1 MKLKNLL
8 TEKKNSQGVP
18 VITKKAEV
26 NKFLKQF
33 EKAEKELQKAQN
45 LFMDLYSP
53 ARSFERA
60 EKKSFYDYRSS
71 SGKDPKQHN
80 SNYAT
85 EAENLWDHIAGG
97 INGSIVFSL
106 GKVGDHIRRVKSKLS
121 DLSKLT

>member
-1 MKLKNLL
+1 MKLKHIL
-8 TEKKNSQGVP
+8 TEKKNEQGVP

-33 EKAEKELQKAQN
+33 EKAEKELDKAQK
-45 LFMDLYSP
+45 LFSDLYSP

-60 EKKSFYDYRSS
+60 EKKSFYDYEKS
-71 SGKDPKQHN
+71 SGKDLKQHN
-80 SNYAT
+80 SNYPT

-106 GKVGDHIRRVKSKLS
+106 GKVRDHIRRVKSKLN

>member
-8 TEKKNSQGVP
+8 TEKKNEQGVP

-33 EKAEKELQKAQN
+33 EKAEKELDKAQK
-45 LFMDLYSP
+45 LFSDLYSP

-60 EKKSFYDYRSS
+60 EKKSFYDYGKS
-71 SGKDPKQHN
+71 SGKDLKQYN

-106 GKVGDHIRRVKSKLS
+106 GKVRDHIRRVKSKLN

>member
-26 NKFLKQF
+26 NKFIKQV
-33 EKAEKELQKAQN
+33 EKAEKELQKAQK
-45 LFMDLYSP
+45 LFSDLYSP

-60 EKKSFYDYRSS
+60 EKKSFYDYKSS

-80 SNYAT
+80 SNYTT
-85 EAENLWDHIAGG
+85 EAEQLWDHIAGG
-97 INGSIVFSL
+97 INGNIVFSL
-106 GKVGDHIRRVKSKLS
+106 GQVGNHIRRVKSSLS
-121 DLSKLT
+121 ELLKIT

>member
-1 MKLKNLL
+1 MKLKHIL
-8 TEKKNSQGVP
+8 TEKKNEQGVP

-33 EKAEKELQKAQN
+33 EKAEKELDKAQK
-45 LFMDLYSP
+45 LFSDLYSP

-60 EKKSFYDYRSS
+60 EKKSFYDYEKS
-71 SGKDPKQHN
+71 SGKDLKQHN
-80 SNYAT
+80 SNYPT

-97 INGSIVFSL
+97 INGSIVFSI
-106 GKVGDHIRRVKSKLS
+106 GKVRDHIRRVKSKLN

>member
-33 EKAEKELQKAQN
+33 EKAEKELDKARK
-45 LFMDLYSP
+45 LFDDLYSP

-60 EKKSFYDYRSS
+60 EKKSFYDYERS
-71 SGKDPKQHN
+71 SGKNLKQHN

-97 INGSIVFSL
+97 INGSIVFSI
-106 GKVGDHIRRVKSKLS
+106 GKVRDHIRRVKSSLN
-121 DLSKLT
+121 DLSKIT